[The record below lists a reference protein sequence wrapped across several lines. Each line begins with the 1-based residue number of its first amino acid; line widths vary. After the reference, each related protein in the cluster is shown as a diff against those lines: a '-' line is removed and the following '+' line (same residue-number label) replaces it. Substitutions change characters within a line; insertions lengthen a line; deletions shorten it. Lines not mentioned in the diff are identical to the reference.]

1 MCKYLLRK
9 LVLAIPTMIGASLI
23 VFVGLR
29 LVPGDPA
36 IMMAGDLASPA
47 EVQKLREDLGLNQP
61 VFVQYAIFV
70 GSVLR
75 GDFGRS
81 LQSRKPVVTMIAD
94 ALPISVELAVISL
107 VMACVIGIT
116 TGTVSAMKQ
125 YSIFDNVLTLGVLA
139 GISIPA
145 FWAGILLILFLGLF
159 LGLFPIGGVLSDRV
173 SLHRIT
179 GFILFDSAIQGNWE
193 AFQDGLAHLAMPAI
207 VLALAPTAII
217 SRMTRSA
224 ILEVLRED
232 YMRTAR
238 SKGLSERAVIIRHG
252 LKNAL
257 IPVITLVGLQ
267 AGYLISGAVVVETV
281 FARPGV
287 GWLAAN
293 GVLFRDYPLVQGI
306 IFFSVAL
313 FVLIN
318 LSIDLAYA
326 FLDPRIRYS

>member
-1 MCKYLLRK
+1 MGMYLLRK
-9 LVLAIPTMIGASLI
+9 LILAIPTVIGASLI

-29 LVPGDPA
+29 VIPGDPA
-36 IMMAGDLASPA
+36 IMMAGDFATPA
-47 EVQKLREDLGLNQP
+47 QVAQLRQELGLNEP
-61 VFVQYAIFV
+61 IYVQYAIFM
-70 GSVLR
+70 GSTLR

-81 LQSRKPVVTMIAD
+81 LQGNEPVVQKIAN
-94 ALPISVELAVISL
+94 ALPISMELAVISL
-107 VMACVIGIT
+107 VMACVIGIS
-116 TGTVSAMKQ
+116 TGTLSALKQ
-125 YSIFDNVLTLGVLA
+125 HSILDNIVTVGVLA
-139 GISIPA
+139 GISVPA
-145 FWAGILLILFLGLF
+145 FWAGILFILFLGLF
-159 LGLFPIGGVLSDRV
+159 LGLFPISGVLGDRV

-179 GFILFDSAIQGNWE
+179 GFVLFDSAIQGNWE
-193 AFQDGLAHLAMPAI
+193 AFKDGLAHLVMPAI

-224 ILEVLRED
+224 ILGVLRED

-238 SKGLSERAVIIRHG
+238 GKGLSERAVIVKHG

-257 IPVITLVGLQ
+257 VPVVTLVGLQ

-306 IFFSVAL
+306 IFFAVTL

-318 LSIDLAYA
+318 LTVDLAYA